1 MAQYAHDVL
10 QNPVKYV
17 ETVEKMRRLGI
28 ENPEGEVLRAIEVS
42 KQLEKKDIE
51 KTSPSE
57 QVGV

>member
-10 QNPVKYV
+10 QNPVKYAQ
-17 ETVEKMRRLGI
+17 TVEKMRRLGI
-28 ENPEGEVLRAIEVS
+28 KNPESEVLRAIEAS

-57 QVGV
+57 QEGV